1 MRRRGLMR
9 VVAVITALSVLTGGY
24 GVQATDA
31 ADDSAQQTE
40 STAPD
45 TTEDT
50 AQDDAAAGADSAET
64 YVNERLESNYTNVSA
79 GYTAQEN
86 AL

>member
-40 STAPD
+40 H
-45 TTEDT
+45 
-50 AQDDAAAGADSAET
+50 
-64 YVNERLESNYTNVSA
+64 SA
-79 GYTAQEN
+79 GHDGGCGAG
-86 AL
+86 